1 MRISTLVHTYF
12 YALKLRTS
20 THEDCVEILLTRSWR
35 ILIFVT
41 HIRAK
46 MISKTNKQHSTP
58 IKKGYSSAHSES
70 FCRNLSF
77 QETFQLFISSPFGN
91 KDQ

>member
-1 MRISTLVHTYF
+1 
-12 YALKLRTS
+12 
-20 THEDCVEILLTRSWR
+20 
-35 ILIFVT
+35 
-41 HIRAK
+41 

-77 QETFQLFISSPFGN
+77 RESFPRFISSPFGN
-91 KDQ
+91 KGQ